1 MHTGGLPPPLRR
13 TGDKNP
19 AYQSDGSLTG
29 TTEDTEQR
37 KRRFAH
43 SVEDGPAQ
51 LTARGSTTIRAQSVE
66 QVTHVVKDGRALVA
80 HEIHHRRFRK

>member
-43 SVEDGPAQ
+43 SVEDDPA
-51 LTARGSTTIRAQSVE
+51 
-66 QVTHVVKDGRALVA
+66 
-80 HEIHHRRFRK
+80 